1 MTDEWCTQSF
11 RVLQTYILQFM
22 TSVISAASCVIY
34 MYIRQTARDVHLIS
48 NNYVGF
54 YLQQSGKI
62 SYACDRARK
71 ISCQCFYSKYLV
83 NAFMA
88 VLIIKSGQNLT
99 SSTFYRISMFQ
110 VLPWRFNFC
119 FCDHQNLI
127 QLTGKYFHTNVDN
140 SRC

>member
-11 RVLQTYILQFM
+11 RVLQTHILQFM

-71 ISCQCFYSKYLV
+71 ISCQCLYSSAHYKIWAKFNVKHILQNFDV
-83 NAFMA
+83 SGFALAF
-88 VLIIKSGQNLT
+88 
-99 SSTFYRISMFQ
+99 
-110 VLPWRFNFC
+110 
-119 FCDHQNLI
+119 
-127 QLTGKYFHTNVDN
+127 
-140 SRC
+140 